1 MEILDH
7 VDRDRIEQLLA
18 GGEFFWIDLMDADT
32 SAVKELGSL
41 LNIHAMA
48 LEDTLEFGQRPK
60 LDEYGDRVLLVYY
73 GVHHGNSGD
82 PAEGKPIEVHL
93 HISGSWIVT
102 VRPGACRD
110 LHELKE
116 RLRDRDGDA
125 EEYIVYRILDKL
137 TDSFFPLLE
146 RMDDEIDTLEDSMI
160 QGAKQEQLHRLFAL
174 KRELVTLRRIVTP
187 QRDLLAS
194 GGDLIMRI
202 PGLTDDKTHDYF
214 RDVYDHLI
222 RISDLIDSY
231 RDLLSGALDVY
242 LSTQSNRMN
251 QVMKQL
257 TVIATIFLPLTFVTG
272 FFGQNFGWLVRN
284 ITSLGAFLALGV
296 GGVIV
301 PVLLLVWYFRAR
313 GYTRDG

>member
-1 MEILDH
+1 VEILDH
-7 VDRDRIEQLLA
+7 VDRSRIEALLA
-18 GGEFFWIDLMDADT
+18 KDEFFWLDLVDADT
-32 SAVKELGSL
+32 SAIEQLGSL
-41 LNIHAMA
+41 LDIHAMA
-48 LEDTLEFGQRPK
+48 IEDTLEFGQRPK
-60 LDEYGDRVLLVYY
+60 LDEYPGRVLLVYY
-73 GVHHGNSGD
+73 GVHHGSTGD
-82 PAEGKPIEVHL
+82 PAEGRPIEVHM

-110 LHELKE
+110 LHQLKD
-116 RLRDRDGDA
+116 RLKDRDGEA
-125 EEYIVYRILDKL
+125 EEYIVYRILDAL
-137 TDSFFPLLE
+137 TDSFFPLLDQ
-146 RMDDEIDTLEDSMI
+146 MDNEIDSLEDAMM
-160 QGAKQEQLHRLFAL
+160 QGVQQQQLHRLFAL

-194 GGDLIMRI
+194 GGDLISRI

-272 FFGQNFGWLVRN
+272 FFGQNFAWLVRH
-284 ITSLGAFLALGV
+284 IDSWEAFLILGI

-301 PVLLLVWYFRAR
+301 PVLLMVWYFRAR
-313 GYTRDG
+313 GWTSNE

>member
-7 VDRDRIEQLLA
+7 VDRSRIEALVA
-18 GGEFFWIDLMDADT
+18 EDEFFWLDLVDADT
-32 SAVKELGSL
+32 SAIEQLGAL
-41 LNIHAMA
+41 LDIHAMA
-48 LEDTLEFGQRPK
+48 IEDTLEFGQRPK
-60 LDEYGDRVLLVYY
+60 LDEYPGRVLLVYY
-73 GVHHGNSGD
+73 GVHHGNTGD
-82 PAEGKPIEVHL
+82 PAEGKPIEVHM

-110 LHELKE
+110 LHQLKD
-116 RLRDRDGDA
+116 RLRDRDGEA
-125 EEYIVYRILDKL
+125 EEYIVYRILDSL
-137 TDSFFPLLE
+137 TDSFFPLLDQ
-146 RMDDEIDTLEDSMI
+146 MDNEIDALEDAMI
-160 QGAKQEQLHRLFAL
+160 QGVQQQQLHRLFAL

-194 GGDLIMRI
+194 GGDLITRI

-272 FFGQNFGWLVRN
+272 FFGQNFGWLVRH
-284 ITSLGAFLALGV
+284 ITSFGAFLALGI

>member
-7 VDRDRIEQLLA
+7 VDRSRIEALLA
-18 GGEFFWIDLMDADT
+18 KDEFFWLDLVDADT
-32 SAVKELGSL
+32 SAIEQLGSL
-41 LNIHAMA
+41 LDIHAMA
-48 LEDTLEFGQRPK
+48 IEDTLEFGQRPK
-60 LDEYGDRVLLVYY
+60 LDEYPGRVLLVYY
-73 GVHHGNSGD
+73 GVHHGSTGD
-82 PAEGKPIEVHL
+82 PAEGRPIEVHM

-110 LHELKE
+110 LHQLKD
-116 RLRDRDGDA
+116 RLKDRDGEA
-125 EEYIVYRILDKL
+125 EEYIVYRILDAL
-137 TDSFFPLLE
+137 TDSFFPLLDQ
-146 RMDDEIDTLEDSMI
+146 MDNEIDSLEDAMM
-160 QGAKQEQLHRLFAL
+160 QGVQQQQLHRLFAL

-194 GGDLIMRI
+194 GGDLISRI

-272 FFGQNFGWLVRN
+272 FFGQNFAWLVRH
-284 ITSLGAFLALGV
+284 IDSWEAFLILGI

-301 PVLLLVWYFRAR
+301 PVLLMVWYFRAR
-313 GYTRDG
+313 GWTSNE

>member
-1 MEILDH
+1 
-7 VDRDRIEQLLA
+7 
-18 GGEFFWIDLMDADT
+18 
-32 SAVKELGSL
+32 
-41 LNIHAMA
+41 
-48 LEDTLEFGQRPK
+48 
-60 LDEYGDRVLLVYY
+60 
-73 GVHHGNSGD
+73 
-82 PAEGKPIEVHL
+82 
-93 HISGSWIVT
+93 
-102 VRPGACRD
+102 
-110 LHELKE
+110 LK
-116 RLRDRDGDA
+116 DRDGEA
-125 EEYIVYRILDKL
+125 EEYIVYRILDAL
-137 TDSFFPLLE
+137 TDSFFPLLDQ
-146 RMDDEIDTLEDSMI
+146 MDNEIDSLEDAMM
-160 QGAKQEQLHRLFAL
+160 QGVQQQQLHRLFAL

-194 GGDLIMRI
+194 GGDLISRI

-272 FFGQNFGWLVRN
+272 FFGQNFAWLVRH
-284 ITSLGAFLALGV
+284 IDSWEAFLILGI

-301 PVLLLVWYFRAR
+301 PVLLMVWYFRAR
-313 GYTRDG
+313 GWTSNE